1 MGLPDKIDT
10 SVYKNDKDF
19 LLKTIEQLEKD
30 LSSEGFFIRIKR
42 RNISYE
48 DIIHQTLPIV
58 EKLLNKD
65 IFKLQQLIYRIDLPE
80 KAYTDIIKKS
90 TEPASE
96 LTQLI
101 IQRELLK
108 VVIRHY
114 YSSK

>member
-1 MGLPDKIDT
+1 MRLPDKIDT
-10 SVYKNDKDF
+10 SVYKNNKDF

-30 LSSEGFFIRIKR
+30 LGSEGYSIRIKR

-80 KAYTDIIKKS
+80 NIFINIIEKS
-90 TEPASE
+90 SEPASE

-108 VVIRHY
+108 VVIRNY
-114 YSSK
+114 YGSK

>member
-10 SVYKNDKDF
+10 SVYKNNKDF

-30 LSSEGFFIRIKR
+30 FASEGFSIRIKKK
-42 RNISYE
+42 NISYE

-58 EKLLNKD
+58 EELLNKH

-90 TEPASE
+90 PEPASE

>member
-1 MGLPDKIDT
+1 MALPEKIDL
-10 SVYKNDKDF
+10 SVYKNQQDF

-30 LSSEGFFIRIKR
+30 FSSEGLSIQIKKS
-42 RNISYE
+42 NISYKN
-48 DIIHQTLPIV
+48 IIHQALPII
-58 EKLLNKD
+58 ENLLNND
-65 IFKLQQLIYRIDLPE
+65 IIKLQQLIYRIDLPE
-80 KAYTDIIKKS
+80 KAYSDIIKKS
-90 TEPASE
+90 PEPASE

>member
-1 MGLPDKIDT
+1 MGLPDKIEL
-10 SVYKNDKDF
+10 SVYKNNKDF

-30 LSSEGFFIRIKR
+30 FTSEGYCIKIKQK
-42 RNISYE
+42 NISYE
-48 DIIHQTLPIV
+48 DIIHQTLPII
-58 EKLLNKD
+58 EELLNKH

-80 KAYTDIIKKS
+80 NTYTNIIKKS
-90 TEPASE
+90 VEPASE

-101 IQRELLK
+101 VQRELLK